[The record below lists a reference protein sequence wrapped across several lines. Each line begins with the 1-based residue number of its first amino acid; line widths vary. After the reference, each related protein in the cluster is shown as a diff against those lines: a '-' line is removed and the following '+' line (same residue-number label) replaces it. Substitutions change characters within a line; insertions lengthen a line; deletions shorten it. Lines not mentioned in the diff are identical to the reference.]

1 MRVSGSRHIY
11 NFVSSESGIT
21 LPLLNWKK
29 VVLTTLGL
37 LKFDL
42 FRACYFKSERNKV
55 MKLIEYFLSIMIRL
69 TNLIVLQWINLLDIK
84 EQNSRHVGQILVW
97 IRVLL
102 IKGFGQDK
110 PGIRLGWSLLI
121 CDWISK
127 EAKKIENLFLSKL
140 IIKFE
145 NYKDV

>member
-11 NFVSSESGIT
+11 DFVSSESGIT
-21 LPLLNWKK
+21 LL
-29 VVLTTLGL
+29 L
-37 LKFDL
+37 LKWKSSFN
-42 FRACYFKSERNKV
+42 YFGTTK
-55 MKLIEYFLSIMIRL
+55 
-69 TNLIVLQWINLLDIK
+69 NLICLELAIIKVKEIKLWSWLNIFFALRYCLTKILIYNEWNLLYNK
-84 EQNSRHVGQILVW
+84 EQNSRHVGQILAW

-127 EAKKIENLFLSKL
+127 VKK
-140 IIKFE
+140 
-145 NYKDV
+145 